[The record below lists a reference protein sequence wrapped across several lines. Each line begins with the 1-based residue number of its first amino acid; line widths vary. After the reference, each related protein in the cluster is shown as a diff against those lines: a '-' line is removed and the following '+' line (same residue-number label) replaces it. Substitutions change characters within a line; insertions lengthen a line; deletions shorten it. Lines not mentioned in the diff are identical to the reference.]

1 MVRYSQI
8 FKQNQEILKRQ
19 QKDSANSTPNQE
31 MVMDVLV
38 EEGEVDED
46 IKHEGAVD
54 AEDGPA

>member
-1 MVRYSQI
+1 M
-8 FKQNQEILKRQ
+8 Q
-19 QKDSANSTPNQE
+19 QDDESKG
-31 MVMDVLV
+31 